1 MSLFGALSS
10 GVSGLTAQSSA
21 MGAISDNIT
30 NVSTVGYKST
40 TVNFA
45 SLVTKQTSGTF
56 YSAGGVQSKPRQD
69 TGVQGLLQ
77 ASTSSTDLAISGQ
90 GFFVVNEASEP
101 TVEDAYLYTRAG
113 SFFMDNDG
121 YLRNT
126 SGYYLQGWN
135 VDAAGV
141 VKPANKDLTIANQN
155 IVSAD
160 YLSTVNLSRVGG
172 TASATQKIGIGANLP
187 SDNVAGTTHKTDVQF
202 FDSLGNANTM
212 SVEYKKAGPD
222 NEWSLRVEPPQG
234 TTHITMED
242 KVLNPKVYRSIG
254 QLEFAKYDATGA
266 ARRPAD
272 GASMTIKEGS
282 NTLKTYV
289 FDNNSSVTS
298 ATAETATI
306 TIATTG
312 DIDAN
317 DTSTVTINGQGTTYT
332 YIAGDTV
339 STIAAKL
346 ARDINANANVNTA
359 VSASANL
366 GVITITSLVA
376 GSTGFTMTSVAEADA
391 DGDMTT
397 TISTNVAGVG
407 TDNVFKVDTSNSTTM
422 SGDVTALLTAVRASN
437 SNFDTTNGRMIA
449 SAGSSTTVLFED
461 DGLNTIIVDPTGLK
475 DSTGADVTT
484 QNVSFTVSKRDTL
497 YTDETQIKFTA
508 VPAQND
514 TIVINSLTY
523 QFVTG
528 QAEDTTG
535 ANRTIFRDGP
545 LDRVL
550 ADLEDAI
557 ETNDPLFADGTVAI
571 RGTDSPNSN
580 TLVLTSLA
588 NGNDFTVVTTGL
600 TSAPTEPD
608 GSTTVAASIFTTAN
622 TITVGTDPA
631 ISFSSDGLPNI
642 FNIAELDI
650 RNFANGSSNMDDD
663 ASNSKQITL
672 DFGTVTE
679 ANGVTQFGSTYT
691 PVFINQ
697 NGSRFGTFAG
707 VTVGAD
713 GLVTALFD
721 NGETRMIY
729 KLPMATFVNVN
740 ELEGRSGGVWNATE
754 ASGDYTLRTAD
765 NGKAGQ
771 TIQGSLEASTVDIG
785 EEFTD
790 MIVVQ
795 RAYSASAKIISTADQ
810 MLEELMRVK
819 R

>member
-30 NVSTVGYKST
+30 NVSTTGYKST
-40 TVNFA
+40 QVNFA

-69 TGVQGLLQ
+69 TGVQGLLA

-90 GFFVVNEASEP
+90 GFFVVNEAAVP

-113 SFFMDNDG
+113 SFFMDNAG

-126 SGYYLQGWN
+126 SGFYLQGWP
-135 VDAAGV
+135 VDASGTV
-141 VKPANKDLTIANQN
+141 VPANDDLTIANQN
-155 IVSAD
+155 IVSSD
-160 YLSTVNLSRVGG
+160 YCSTVNLSTVGG
-172 TASATQKIGIGANLP
+172 TATATSEIGIGANLP

-212 SVEYKKAGPD
+212 SIQYEKAAPD
-222 NEWSLRVEPPQG
+222 NEWIMRVEPPQG

-242 KVLNPKVYRSIG
+242 SVLTPKVYRSIG
-254 QLEFAKYDATGA
+254 QLEFDKLDAAGA
-266 ARRPAD
+266 SRRPAD
-272 GASMTIKEGS
+272 GASMTIAEGGG
-282 NTLKTYV
+282 TAKTYI
-289 FDNNSSVTS
+289 FDSDDSVTNAVAQVS
-298 ATAETATI
+298 TV

-312 DIDAN
+312 DIDSG
-317 DTSTVTINGQGTTYT
+317 DSTTVTIAGTA
-332 YIAGDTV
+332 IATSYGAGETV
-339 STIAAKL
+339 ATVAADIAAN
-346 ARDINANANVNTA
+346 INANATTGA
-359 VSASANL
+359 LVSATSSA
-366 GVITITSLVA
+366 GVVTITAKVA
-376 GSTGFTMTSVAEADA
+376 GSTGFTIATSESDA
-391 DGDMTT
+391 DGDMTSTAAT
-397 TISTNVAGVG
+397 TTAAAG
-407 TDNVFKVDTSNSTTM
+407 TDNTFKVDTSDSLTM
-422 SGDVTALLTAVRASN
+422 AGDVAALLSAIQASN
-437 SNFDTTNGRMIA
+437 SNVDTTNNRISI
-449 SAGSSTTVLFED
+449 SAGSTTTLLFED
-461 DGLNTIIVDPTGLK
+461 DGLNTITIDPTGLK

-484 QNVSFTVSKRDTL
+484 QTSSFTVSKRDTL
-497 YTDETQIKFTA
+497 YTDTTQILFSA
-508 VPAQND
+508 VPANSD

-523 QFVTG
+523 TFTTG

-535 ANRTIFRDGP
+535 ADRVIYRDGP

-557 ETNDPLFADGTVAI
+557 ENNDPMFADGTVLI
-571 RGTDSPNSN
+571 RGTDSPNNN
-580 TLVLTSLA
+580 TLVLSSLA
-588 NGNDFTVVTTGL
+588 NGSDFTVVTSGL

-608 GSTTVAASIFTTAN
+608 GSSTVAASIFTAAN
-622 TITVGTDPA
+622 TITVGTNPA

-663 ASNSKQITL
+663 AANSKQITL
-672 DFGTVTE
+672 DFGTVAE
-679 ANGVTQFGSTYT
+679 ANGVTQFGSTFT
-691 PVFINQ
+691 PVYIQQ

-707 VTVGAD
+707 VTVGED

-721 NGETRMIY
+721 NGETRKIY
-729 KLPMATFVNVN
+729 KLPIATFTNVN

-771 TIQGSLEASTVDIG
+771 TIQSALENSTVDIG

>member
-69 TGVQGLLQ
+69 TGIQGLLQ
-77 ASTSSTDLAISGQ
+77 ASTSSTDIAISGQ

-101 TVEDAYLYTRAG
+101 SVDDAYLYTRAG

-126 SGYYLQGWN
+126 SGYYLQGWP

-141 VKPANKDLTIANQN
+141 VKPANPDLTIANQN
-155 IVSAD
+155 IVSSD
-160 YLSTVNLSRVGG
+160 YCSTVNLSRVGG
-172 TASATQKIGIGANLP
+172 TATSTEKVAIGANLP
-187 SDNVAGTTHKTDVQF
+187 SDNVAGTTHKTDIQF

-212 SVEYKKAGPD
+212 SIEYEKSGAD
-222 NEWSLRVEPPQG
+222 NEWLLRVEPPQG

-242 KVLNPKVYRSIG
+242 SILSPKVYRSIG
-254 QLEFAKYDATGA
+254 QLEFNKVDATGA
-266 ARRPAD
+266 SRRPAD
-272 GASMTIKEGS
+272 GASMTIREGS
-282 NTLKTYV
+282 GTALTYV
-289 FDNNSSVTS
+289 FDNDDSVTNAVAQVS
-298 ATAETATI
+298 TV
-306 TIATTG
+306 TIATSG

-317 DTSTVTINGQGTTYT
+317 DVTVVTVGGTAITTTYG
-332 YIAGDTV
+332 AGETV
-339 STIAAKL
+339 ATIAADI
-346 ARDINANANVNTA
+346 ATNINANATTGA
-359 VSASANL
+359 LVSATASA
-366 GVITITSLVA
+366 GVVTITAKVSGA
-376 GSTGFTMTSVAEADA
+376 TGFTIATSETDA
-391 DGDMTT
+391 DGDMT
-397 TISTNVAGVG
+397 STAATPTAAAG
-407 TDNVFKVDTSNSTTM
+407 TDNTFKVDTSDSATM
-422 SGDVTALLTAVRASN
+422 AGDVTALLTAIRASN
-437 SNFDTTNGRMIA
+437 SNMDTTNNRVNT
-449 SAGSSTTVLFED
+449 SAGSTTTVLFED
-461 DGLNTIIVDPTGLK
+461 DGINTIVIDPTGLK
-475 DSTGADVTT
+475 DSTGADITEQST
-484 QNVSFTVSKRDTL
+484 SFTVSKRDTL
-497 YTDETQIKFTA
+497 YTDQTQIKFTA
-508 VPAQND
+508 VPANAD

-523 QFVTG
+523 TFTTG

-535 ANRTIFRDGP
+535 ADRVIYRDGP

-557 ETNDPLFADGTVAI
+557 ETNDPQFADGTVLI
-571 RGTDSPNSN
+571 RGSDSPNNN
-580 TLVLTSLA
+580 TLVLTSLT
-588 NGNDFTVVTTGL
+588 NGNDFTVVTSGL

-608 GSTTVAASIFTTAN
+608 GSTTVAASIFTSAN
-622 TITVGTDPA
+622 TITVGTNPA

-650 RNFANGSSNMDDD
+650 RNFANGSANMDDD
-663 ASNSKQITL
+663 AANAKQITL

-679 ANGVTQFGSTYT
+679 ANGVTQFGSTFT

-707 VTVGAD
+707 VTVGED

-721 NGETRMIY
+721 NGETRTIY
-729 KLPMATFVNVN
+729 KLPVATFVNVN

-754 ASGDYTLRTAD
+754 ASGDYTLRVAD

-771 TIQGSLEASTVDIG
+771 TIQNSLETSTVDIG

>member
-69 TGVQGLLQ
+69 TGIQGLLQ
-77 ASTSSTDLAISGQ
+77 ASTSSTDIAISGQ

-101 TVEDAYLYTRAG
+101 TVDDAYLYTRAG

-126 SGYYLQGWN
+126 SGYYLQGWP

-141 VKPANKDLTIANQN
+141 VKPANPDLTIANQN
-155 IVSAD
+155 IVSSD
-160 YLSTVNLSRVGG
+160 YCSTVNLSRVGG
-172 TASATQKIGIGANLP
+172 TATSTEKVAIGANLP
-187 SDNVAGTTHKTDVQF
+187 SDNVAGTTHKTDIQF

-212 SVEYKKAGPD
+212 SIEYEKSGAD
-222 NEWSLRVEPPQG
+222 NEWLLRVEPPQG

-242 KVLNPKVYRSIG
+242 SILSPKVYRSIG
-254 QLEFAKYDATGA
+254 QLEFNKVDATGA
-266 ARRPAD
+266 SRRPAD
-272 GASMTIKEGS
+272 GASMTIREGS
-282 NTLKTYV
+282 GTALTYV
-289 FDNNSSVTS
+289 FDNDDSVTNAVAQVS
-298 ATAETATI
+298 TV
-306 TIATTG
+306 TIATSG

-317 DTSTVTINGQGTTYT
+317 DVTVVTVGGTAITTTYG
-332 YIAGDTV
+332 AGETV
-339 STIAAKL
+339 ATIAADI
-346 ARDINANANVNTA
+346 ATNINANATTGA
-359 VSASANL
+359 LVSATASA
-366 GVITITSLVA
+366 GVVTITAKVSGA
-376 GSTGFTMTSVAEADA
+376 TGFTIATSETDA
-391 DGDMTT
+391 DGDMT
-397 TISTNVAGVG
+397 STAATPTAAAG
-407 TDNVFKVDTSNSTTM
+407 TDNTFKVDTSDSATM
-422 SGDVTALLTAVRASN
+422 AGDVTALLTAIRASN
-437 SNFDTTNGRMIA
+437 SNMDTTNNRVNT
-449 SAGSSTTVLFED
+449 SAGSTTTVLFED
-461 DGLNTIIVDPTGLK
+461 DGINTIVIDPTGLK
-475 DSTGADVTT
+475 DSTGADITEQST
-484 QNVSFTVSKRDTL
+484 SFTVSKRDTL
-497 YTDETQIKFTA
+497 YTDQTQIKFTA
-508 VPAQND
+508 VPANAD

-523 QFVTG
+523 TFTTG

-535 ANRTIFRDGP
+535 ADRVIYRDGP

-557 ETNDPLFADGTVAI
+557 ETNDPQFADGTVLI
-571 RGTDSPNSN
+571 RGSDSPNNN
-580 TLVLTSLA
+580 TLVLTSLT
-588 NGNDFTVVTTGL
+588 NGNDFTVVTSGL

-608 GSTTVAASIFTTAN
+608 GSTTVAASIFTSAN
-622 TITVGTDPA
+622 TITVGTNPA

-650 RNFANGSSNMDDD
+650 RNFANGSANMDDD
-663 ASNSKQITL
+663 AANAKQITL
-672 DFGTVTE
+672 DFGTVAE
-679 ANGVTQFGSTYT
+679 ANGVTQFGSTFT

-707 VTVGAD
+707 VTVGED

-721 NGETRMIY
+721 NGETRTIY
-729 KLPMATFVNVN
+729 KLPVATFVNVN

-754 ASGDYTLRTAD
+754 ASGDYTLRVAD

-771 TIQGSLEASTVDIG
+771 TIQNSLETSTVDIG

>member
-69 TGVQGLLQ
+69 TGIQGLLQ
-77 ASTSSTDLAISGQ
+77 ASTSSTDIAISGQ

-101 TVEDAYLYTRAG
+101 TVDDAYLYTRAG

-126 SGYYLQGWN
+126 SGYYLQGWP

-141 VKPANKDLTIANQN
+141 VKPANSDLTIANQN
-155 IVSAD
+155 IVSSD
-160 YLSTVNLSRVGG
+160 YCSTVNLSRVGG
-172 TASATQKIGIGANLP
+172 TATSTEKVAIGANLP
-187 SDNVAGTTHKTDVQF
+187 SDNVAGTTHKTDIQF

-212 SVEYKKAGPD
+212 SIEYEKSGAD
-222 NEWSLRVEPPQG
+222 NEWLLRVEPPQG

-242 KVLNPKVYRSIG
+242 SILSPKVYRSIG
-254 QLEFAKYDATGA
+254 QLEFNKVDATGA
-266 ARRPAD
+266 SRRPAD
-272 GASMTIKEGS
+272 GASMTIREGS
-282 NTLKTYV
+282 GTALTYV
-289 FDNNSSVTS
+289 FDNDDSVTNAVAQVS
-298 ATAETATI
+298 TV
-306 TIATTG
+306 TIATSG

-317 DTSTVTINGQGTTYT
+317 DVTVVTVGGTAITTTYG
-332 YIAGDTV
+332 AGETV
-339 STIAAKL
+339 ATIAADI
-346 ARDINANANVNTA
+346 ATNINANATTGA
-359 VSASANL
+359 LVSATASA
-366 GVITITSLVA
+366 GVVTITAKVSGA
-376 GSTGFTMTSVAEADA
+376 TGFTIATSETDA
-391 DGDMTT
+391 DGDMT
-397 TISTNVAGVG
+397 STAATPTAAAG
-407 TDNVFKVDTSNSTTM
+407 TDNTFKVDTSDSATM
-422 SGDVTALLTAVRASN
+422 AGDVTALLTAIRASN
-437 SNFDTTNGRMIA
+437 SNMDTTNNRVNT
-449 SAGSSTTVLFED
+449 SAGSTTTVLFED
-461 DGLNTIIVDPTGLK
+461 DGINTIVIDPTGLK
-475 DSTGADVTT
+475 DSTGADITEQST
-484 QNVSFTVSKRDTL
+484 SFTVSKRDTL
-497 YTDETQIKFTA
+497 YTDQTQIKFTA
-508 VPAQND
+508 VPANAD

-523 QFVTG
+523 TFTTG

-535 ANRTIFRDGP
+535 ADRVIYRDGP

-557 ETNDPLFADGTVAI
+557 ETNDPQFADGTVLI
-571 RGTDSPNSN
+571 RGSDSPNNN
-580 TLVLTSLA
+580 TLVLTSLT
-588 NGNDFTVVTTGL
+588 NGNDFTVVTSGL

-608 GSTTVAASIFTTAN
+608 GSTTVAASIFTSAN
-622 TITVGTDPA
+622 TITVGTNPA

-650 RNFANGSSNMDDD
+650 RNFANGSANMDDD
-663 ASNSKQITL
+663 AANAKQITL

-679 ANGVTQFGSTYT
+679 ANGVTQFGSTFT

-707 VTVGAD
+707 VTVGED

-721 NGETRMIY
+721 NGETRTIY
-729 KLPMATFVNVN
+729 KLPVATFVNVN

-754 ASGDYTLRTAD
+754 ASGDYTLRVAD

-771 TIQGSLEASTVDIG
+771 TIQNSLETSTVDIG